1 MKGIPVL
8 LALAVALA
16 LADASIVT
24 LALPPIIGELGAS
37 VEQAAAVL
45 GIYTLVLA
53 VALPVAARLRHEWG
67 DRALGVGGALVFAA
81 ASLGCGLA
89 GSLGVLL
96 GLRAVQALGGA
107 ALLVAAFALL
117 GAGGPG
123 RRLWSAAAIFGFAA
137 GPALGGALTQALDW
151 RAIFL
156 VQVPVALAAAVA
168 AIRTPAPAAPTGRGA
183 CPPAAT
189 GASPPVAAGASP
201 PVAAGASPPAE
212 PAEPAEPAASPLRG
226 APLAAAALALVSAA
240 LVGVLFLLVLLLVT
254 GWSVEPLAAA
264 AAVSVL
270 PVAALA
276 ASRVRGPVRV
286 RAAGGALLLGGGVL
300 ALASL
305 PGASL
310 WWTVLPQAMAGV
322 GMGLALPAL
331 AGELLPERTPGQ
343 AAGLL
348 AVRHAGIT
356 VALALLAPLAASQL
370 DDAVQLTRE
379 RGAALVLDARLPPLE
394 KLSLV
399 GALVGDID
407 TVDPRGELQASL
419 GGAQAQVDADDRAV
433 YAELAG
439 RADEALV
446 AGVQAAFAPAFA
458 VCGLLALLAAL
469 AVAPRRG
476 PPLAAVA
483 AAGAAALVLAG
494 GARLAEPAFAPEQV
508 RIADPC
514 RERALPG
521 TGGLDGALQDA
532 ALVALD
538 RAACRYG
545 SSREELALALVDD
558 QARARYERE
567 HGVDPRDA
575 TDLLG
580 AILGF

>member
-107 ALLVAAFALL
+107 ALLVAAFALF

-201 PVAAGASPPAE
+201 PAE
-212 PAEPAEPAASPLRG
+212 PAEPAASPRAAAAASPLRG

-419 GGAQAQVDADDRAV
+419 GGARAQVDADDRAV